1 VSDVIHQPPAGPKS
15 AVARRLIFVVASLI
29 TLGSIAFALQLYRNV
44 LGLLLYNEQFLAGM
58 LTLGMVLVYLTQPAR
73 PGAPRPAIPW
83 YDWLLAA
90 TSLIVGIY
98 IAVRYPALSEDMTAR
113 PLDGLIVAFITIPL
127 VMEALRR
134 TVGLALTFIVLV
146 FLVYAPLGQYVPGAL
161 AGLPVDIP
169 QLVFYQVWDPGSMLG
184 LPLMVAATIV
194 IAFVFFG
201 NVLFASGGSAFFTDI
216 ALTLMGRYRG
226 GSAKI
231 AVTASCMFGMISGSA
246 VSNVASVGVLTIP
259 LMRRGGYPAHVAAAI
274 EAVAST
280 GGQLMPPV
288 MGAAAFLMAE
298 FLQVPYR
305 DVALA
310 AALPA
315 LLYYYAL
322 FIQADLLAARA
333 GLASMEGPDIPPLG
347 QVLRQGWHFLLPFAI
362 LIYGLFWLNWSP
374 ELSALAASAILMV
387 TGPTLGYGD
396 KKLKLSNLLDALRST
411 GMASLDLL
419 IITAAAGFII
429 GVLNITG
436 LSFAL
441 TLLLVEIGSGNL
453 WLLLFL
459 AAIVSI
465 ILGMG
470 MPTVGVYVLLAA
482 LVAPAMVKVGLSPMA
497 SHMFVMYFGMMSMI
511 TPPVA
516 LAAYAAASLAHTD
529 AMKTGWTA
537 VRFGWIAFI
546 IPFLFIRA
554 PSLLLEG
561 STTAIV
567 AAFITSLLGVWFI
580 CAAFA
585 GYGTRVLSTPM
596 RVGFAIA
603 GLLLFI
609 PADAMPYGEWTDIG
623 GFVLGAGLLGREY
636 LATRLSRQAA
646 RTVG

>member
-1 VSDVIHQPPAGPKS
+1 LSEELHQAPAGPQS
-15 AVARRLIFVVASLI
+15 AVARRLIFAGASLL
-29 TLGSIAFALQLYRNV
+29 TLASIAFALQFYRSV
-44 LGLLLYNEQFLAGM
+44 GLRLYNEQFLAGM
-58 LTLGMVLVYLTQPAR
+58 VSLAVALVCLKQGAR
-73 PGAPRPAIPW
+73 RAAPRPQIPW

-90 TSLIVGIY
+90 LSIAIGVHLIL
-98 IAVRYPALSEDMTAR
+98 RYPALSEDMTAR
-113 PLDGLIVAFITIPL
+113 PPDGIIVAFITVPMVI
-127 VMEALRR
+127 EALRR
-134 TVGLALTFIVLV
+134 TVGWALTIIVFV

-161 AGLPVDIP
+161 AGLPVKVP
-169 QLVFYQVWDPGSMLG
+169 QLAYYLIWDPGSMLG
-184 LPLMVAATIV
+184 LPVMVAATIV

-201 NVLFASGGSAFFTDI
+201 NLLFASGGSAFFTDI
-216 ALTLMGRYRG
+216 ALSLMGKYRG

-231 AVTASCMFGMISGSA
+231 AVTASCFFGMISGSA

-259 LMRRGGYPAHVAAAI
+259 LMRRGGYPGHVAAAI

-298 FLQVPYR
+298 FLQVPYK
-305 DVALA
+305 DVAIA
-310 AALPA
+310 AALPS

-333 GLASMEGPDIPPLG
+333 DLTSIDMHEVPPIG
-347 QVLRQGWHFLLPFAI
+347 QVLRQGWHFLLPFAV

-374 ELSALAASAILMV
+374 ELAALAASALLVV
-387 TGPTLGYGD
+387 TGSTLGYGE
-396 KKLKLSNLLDALRST
+396 KKLKPGNILEALKST
-411 GMASLDLL
+411 GLVSLDLL
-419 IITAAAGFII
+419 MITAAAGFII

-441 TLLLVEIGSGNL
+441 TLLLVQVGSHSL
-453 WLLLFL
+453 WLLLVL
-459 AAIVSI
+459 SAIVSI

-497 SHMFVMYFGMMSMI
+497 SHMFVLYFGMMSMI

-529 AMKTGWTA
+529 PMKTGWTA

-546 IPFLFIRA
+546 IPFLFVRA

-561 STTAIV
+561 SVMSVVTAFVTALI
-567 AAFITSLLGVWFI
+567 GVWLI

-585 GYGTRVLSTPM
+585 GYAVRVLSLPM
-596 RVGFAIA
+596 RIGFGLA

-609 PADAMPYGEWTDIG
+609 PAEAMTHGEWTDVAG
-623 GFVLGAGLLGREY
+623 LALGAVLLAREIM
-636 LATRLSRQAA
+636 ATRMQSRTA
-646 RTVG
+646 

>member
-1 VSDVIHQPPAGPKS
+1 MPEDIHEPAAGPKS
-15 AVARRLIFVVASLI
+15 KGARRVIFVAASLV
-29 TLGSIAFALQLYRNV
+29 TLASIGFAVQFYRNV

-58 LTLGMVLVYLTQPAR
+58 LALGMALIFLTQPLR
-73 PGAPRPAIPW
+73 RGVPRPEIPW
-83 YDWLLAA
+83 YDWVMAA
-90 TSLIVGIY
+90 VSFVCGIY
-98 IAVRYPALSEDMTAR
+98 IAIRYPALSEDMTAR
-113 PLDGLIVAFITIPL
+113 PIDGLIVAFITIPL
-127 VMEALRR
+127 ALEALRR
-134 TVGLALTFIVLV
+134 SVGLALTIIVLV
-146 FLVYAPLGQYVPGAL
+146 FLIYAPLGQYIPGPL
-161 AGLPVDIP
+161 AGLPVTVP
-169 QLVFYQVWDPGSMLG
+169 QLAFYEVWDPGSMLG
-184 LPLMVAATIV
+184 LPLMVGATIV

-201 NVLFASGGSAFFTDI
+201 NLLFASGGSAFFTDI

-231 AVTASCMFGMISGSA
+231 AVTASCLFGMISGSA

-274 EAVAST
+274 ESVAST

-298 FLQVPYR
+298 FLQIPYR
-305 DVALA
+305 DVAVA

-322 FIQADLLAARA
+322 FIQADLLAART
-333 GLASMEGPDIPPLG
+333 GLTSIQSQEVPPLR
-347 QVLRQGWHFLLPFAI
+347 QVLKQGWHFLLPFGL
-362 LIYGLFWLNWSP
+362 LIYALFWLNWSP
-374 ELSALAASAILMV
+374 ELSALAASAVLVV
-387 TGPTLGYGD
+387 TGPTLGYGE
-396 KKLKLSNLLDALRST
+396 KKLRFSEFIDAFRST
-411 GMASLDLL
+411 GIASLDLI

-470 MPTVGVYVLLAA
+470 MPTVGVYVLLAT
-482 LVAPAMVKVGLSPMA
+482 LVAPAMVKIGLSPMA

-529 AMKTGWTA
+529 PMKTGWTA

-546 IPFLFIRA
+546 IPFLFVRA

-561 STTAIV
+561 SATSVVIAMITA
-567 AAFITSLLGVWFI
+567 LLGVWLI
-580 CAAFA
+580 CAAFT
-585 GYGTRVLSTPM
+585 GYAVRPLSIPM
-596 RVGFAIA
+596 RIGFGVA

-609 PADAMPYGEWTDIG
+609 PADAMPRGEWTDIAG
-623 GFVLGAGLLGREY
+623 LVLGAVLLGREVF
-636 LATRLSRQAA
+636 ATRMRRPAP
-646 RTVG
+646 V

>member
-1 VSDVIHQPPAGPKS
+1 VSDAINETPAGPQS
-15 AVARRLIFVVASLI
+15 AGARRLIFAGASLL
-29 TLGSIAFALQLYRNV
+29 TLASIAFALQLYRTV
-44 LGLLLYNEQFLAGM
+44 GLLLYNEQFLAGM
-58 LTLGMVLVYLTQPAR
+58 IGLGLCLVYLTQPAR
-73 PGAPRPAIPW
+73 RGKPRPAIPW

-90 TSLIVGIY
+90 VSFAFGIY
-98 IAVRYPALSEDMTAR
+98 IVVRYPALSEDMTAR
-113 PLDGLIVAFITIPL
+113 PIDGLIVAFITVPL

-134 TVGLALTFIVLV
+134 TVGLVLTVIVLV

-161 AGLPVDIP
+161 AGLPVSVP
-169 QLVFYQVWDPGSMLG
+169 QLAFYLVWDSGSMLG
-184 LPLMVAATIV
+184 LPVLVAATIV
-194 IAFVFFG
+194 IAFIFFG
-201 NVLFASGGSAFFTDI
+201 NLLFASGGSAFFTDI

-231 AVTASCMFGMISGSA
+231 AVTASCLFGMISGSA

-298 FLQVPYR
+298 FLQIPYK

-310 AALPA
+310 ATLPA

-322 FIQADLLAARA
+322 FIQADLLAART
-333 GLASMEGPDIPPLG
+333 GLASIEGPDIPPLS
-347 QVLRQGWHFLLPFAI
+347 QVLKQGWHFLLPFAM

-374 ELSALAASAILMV
+374 ELSALAAAGVLIV
-387 TGPTLGYGD
+387 TGPTLGYGE
-396 KKLKLSNLLDALRST
+396 KKLRLADILDALRRT
-411 GMASLDLL
+411 GLASLDLL

-441 TLLLVEIGSGNL
+441 TLMLVQIGSGSL
-453 WLLLFL
+453 WLLLVL

-482 LVAPAMVKVGLSPMA
+482 LVAPAMVKIGLSPMA

-516 LAAYAAASLAHTD
+516 LAAYAAASLAQTD
-529 AMKTGWTA
+529 AMRTGWTA

-561 STTAIV
+561 SVSSVVMAMITAV
-567 AAFITSLLGVWFI
+567 VGVWLI

-585 GYGTRVLSTPM
+585 GYAWRELSLPM
-596 RVGFAIA
+596 RIGFGLA

-609 PADAMPYGEWTDIG
+609 PADAMQNGELTDIA
-623 GFVLGAGLLGREY
+623 GFALAAILLGREF
-636 LATRLSRQAA
+636 LAVRVRRQAA
-646 RTVG
+646 

>member
-1 VSDVIHQPPAGPKS
+1 MSDVHVDVPAGPQS
-15 AVARRLIFVVASLI
+15 TGARRLIFAGASLL
-29 TLGSIAFALQLYRNV
+29 TLASIAFALKLYRDV

-58 LTLGMVLVYLTQPAR
+58 IAIGMALVYLTQPLHRAD
-73 PGAPRPAIPW
+73 PRTRIPW

-90 TSLIVGIY
+90 ASLLVGFY
-98 IAVRYPALSEDMTAR
+98 IAVRFPALSDDMTSR
-113 PLDGLIVAFITIPL
+113 PIDGLLVAFITIPL

-134 TVGLALTFIVLV
+134 TVGLALTIIVIV

-161 AGLPVDIP
+161 QGLPVDVQ
-169 QLVFYQVWDPGSMLG
+169 QLAFYLVWDPGSMLG
-184 LPLMVAATIV
+184 LPVMVAATIV

-201 NVLFASGGSAFFTDI
+201 NLLFASGGSAFFTDI
-216 ALTLMGRYRG
+216 ALSLMGGSRG

-231 AVTASCMFGMISGSA
+231 AVTASCLFGMISGSA

-274 EAVAST
+274 ESVAST

-310 AALPA
+310 ATLPA

-322 FIQADLLAARA
+322 FIQADLLAART
-333 GLASMEGPDIPPLG
+333 GLTSIDLKDVPPAS
-347 QVLRQGWHFLLPFAI
+347 QVLKQGWHFLLPFAM
-362 LIYGLFWLNWSP
+362 LVYSLFWLNWSP
-374 ELSALAASAILMV
+374 ALSALAASAVLVV
-387 TGPTLGYGD
+387 TGSTLGYRGQRLKFGD
-396 KKLKLSNLLDALRST
+396 IFRALKGT
-411 GMASLDLL
+411 GLVSLDLL
-419 IITAAAGFII
+419 MITAAAGFII

-441 TLLLVEIGSGNL
+441 TLLLVQIGSNSL
-453 WLLLFL
+453 WLLLVL

-482 LVAPAMVKVGLSPMA
+482 LVAPAMVKMGLSPMA

-529 AMKTGWTA
+529 PMKTGWTA

-546 IPFLFIRA
+546 IPFLFVRS

-561 STTAIV
+561 S
-567 AAFITSLLGVWFI
+567 ITSIVIDFIGALIGVWLI
-580 CAAFA
+580 CAAFT
-585 GYGTRVLSTPM
+585 GYATRALTLPM
-596 RVGFAIA
+596 RIGFGLA
-603 GLLLFI
+603 GLMLFI
-609 PADAMPYGEWTDIG
+609 PIDAIKYGVWIDVA
-623 GFVLGAGLLGREY
+623 GFVLGAGLLAHEFM
-636 LATRLSRQAA
+636 ATRPQRQAA
-646 RTVG
+646 

>member
-1 VSDVIHQPPAGPKS
+1 VADEVHTSPAGPQS
-15 AVARRLIFVVASLI
+15 AAARLLIHAGASLL
-29 TLGSIAFALQLYRNV
+29 TLASIAFALKLYRDV

-58 LTLGMVLVYLTQPAR
+58 IGLGMALVYLTQPAR
-73 PGAPRPAIPW
+73 RGAARTAIPW

-90 TSLIVGIY
+90 VSFAAGIW

-113 PLDGLIVAFITIPL
+113 PLDGLIVAFLTVPMVI
-127 VMEALRR
+127 EALRR
-134 TVGLALTFIVLV
+134 TVGLALTIIVLV
-146 FLVYAPLGQYVPGAL
+146 FLIYAPLGQYIPGAL
-161 AGLPVDIP
+161 AGLPVNAQ
-169 QLVFYQVWDPGSMLG
+169 QLFFYLVWDSGSMLG
-184 LPLMVAATIV
+184 LPVMVAATIV

-201 NVLFASGGSAFFTDI
+201 ALLFASGGSAFFTDI

-231 AVTASCMFGMISGSA
+231 AVTASCLFGMISGSA

-259 LMRRGGYPAHVAAAI
+259 LMRRGGYPGHVAAAI

-298 FLQVPYR
+298 FLQVPYK

-315 LLYYYAL
+315 VLYYYAL

-333 GLASMEGPDIPPLG
+333 GLTSIEGPDIPPLG
-347 QVLRQGWHFLLPFAI
+347 QVLRQGWHFLLPFAM
-362 LIYGLFWLNWSP
+362 LIYGLFWLNWP
-374 ELSALAASAILMV
+374 PALSALGACAVLIV
-387 TGPTLGYGD
+387 TGSILGYGD
-396 KKLKLSNLLDALRST
+396 KKLRPHDVFDALRST
-411 GMASLDLL
+411 GIASLDLL

-441 TLLLVEIGSGNL
+441 TLLLVQVGSGNL
-453 WLLLFL
+453 WVLLFL

-482 LVAPAMVKVGLSPMA
+482 LVAPAMVKIGLSPMA

-529 AMKTGWTA
+529 PMKTGWTA

-546 IPFLFIRA
+546 IPFLFVRS

-561 STTAIV
+561 GVSAIV
-567 AAFITSLLGVWFI
+567 LDFVMSLIGVWLI

-585 GYGTRVLSTPM
+585 GYAVRPLSMAM
-596 RVGFAIA
+596 RVGFGVA
-603 GLLLFI
+603 GLLMFI
-609 PADAMPYGEWTDIG
+609 PAGALPHGEWTDIVG
-623 GFVLGAGLLGREY
+623 AVLGAVLLAREI
-636 LATRLSRQAA
+636 LAQRMQSQAA
-646 RTVG
+646 

>member
-1 VSDVIHQPPAGPKS
+1 M
-15 AVARRLIFVVASLI
+15 
-29 TLGSIAFALQLYRNV
+29 FAL
-44 LGLLLYNEQFLAGM
+44 GLA
-58 LTLGMVLVYLTQPAR
+58 LVYLTQPIR
-73 PGAPRPAIPW
+73 RGKPRPTVHW

-90 TSLIVGIY
+90 LSLFVGAY
-98 IAVRYPALSEDMTAR
+98 IAVRFPVLSEDMTSR
-113 PLDGLIVAFITIPL
+113 SIDGLLVAFITIALL
-127 VMEALRR
+127 VEALRR
-134 TVGLALTFIVLV
+134 TVGMALTIVIIV
-146 FLVYAPLGQYVPGAL
+146 FLGYAMIGHLVPGAL
-161 AGLPVDIP
+161 AGRPVKAT
-169 QLVFYQVWDPGSMLG
+169 QLAFYLVWDPGSMLG
-184 LPLMVAATIV
+184 LPLLVATTIV

-201 NVLFASGGSAFFTDI
+201 ALLFASGGSAFFTDI

-231 AVTASCMFGMISGSA
+231 AVTASCLFGMISGSA
-246 VSNVASVGVLTIP
+246 MSNVASVGVITIP

-305 DVALA
+305 DVAIA

-322 FIQADLLAARA
+322 FIQCDLLAARS
-333 GLASMEGPDIPPLG
+333 GLTSIQGADIPPLR
-347 QVLRQGWHFLLPFAI
+347 QVLAQGWHFVLPFAM

-374 ELSALAASAILMV
+374 EMSALAGAVVLIV
-387 TGPTLGYGD
+387 TGSTLGYSD
-396 KKLKLSNLLDALRST
+396 KKLKLGDIIDALRST
-411 GMASLDLL
+411 GIASLDLL
-419 IITAAAGFII
+419 MITAAAGFII

-436 LSFAL
+436 LSFSL

-459 AAIVSI
+459 AAMVSI

-482 LVAPAMVKVGLSPMA
+482 LVAPAMVKIGLSPMA

-529 AMKTGWTA
+529 PMKTGWTA

-561 STTAIV
+561 DTTSV
-567 AAFITSLLGVWFI
+567 LMAFITALAGVWLI

-585 GYGTRVLSTPM
+585 GYAMRLLSTPM
-596 RVGFAIA
+596 RIGFGIA

-609 PADAMPYGEWTDIG
+609 PGRGHAAWRMDRYRWLRAWRDPTRARIHGRATPAA
-623 GFVLGAGLLGREY
+623 AG
-636 LATRLSRQAA
+636 RLSWRDFRNPTQEWSSLSIFSNDIIGSSDKILPGKANYTTA
-646 RTVG
+646 KALKNV

>member
-1 VSDVIHQPPAGPKS
+1 MTDETTHQAPAGPQS
-15 AVARRLIFVVASLI
+15 EGARRLIFAAASLL
-29 TLGSIAFALQLYRNV
+29 TLGSIAFALQLYRSV
-44 LGLLLYNEQFLAGM
+44 GLLLYNEQFLAGM
-58 LTLGMVLVYLTQPAR
+58 LALGMALVYLTQPLRRAT
-73 PGAPRPAIPW
+73 PKPTIPW

-90 TSLIVGIY
+90 LSLVVGIY
-98 IAVRYPALSEDMTAR
+98 LAVRFPALSEDMTSR
-113 PLDGLIVAFITIPL
+113 PLDGLIVAFITVPL
-127 VMEALRR
+127 VIEALRR
-134 TVGLALTFIVLV
+134 TVGLALMIVV
-146 FLVYAPLGQYVPGAL
+146 IIFLVYAPLGQYVPGPL
-161 AGLPVDIP
+161 AGLPVDVS
-169 QLVFYQVWDPGSMLG
+169 QLAFYLVWDPGSMLG
-184 LPLMVAATIV
+184 LPVLVAATIV

-201 NVLFASGGSAFFTDI
+201 NLLFASGGSAFFTDI

-231 AVTASCMFGMISGSA
+231 AVTASCLFGMISGSA

-259 LMRRGGYPAHVAAAI
+259 LMRRGGYPGHVAAAI

-305 DVALA
+305 DVAIA
-310 AALPA
+310 ATLPA

-333 GLASMEGPDIPPLG
+333 GLSSLNTPEVPPARK
-347 QVLRQGWHFLLPFAI
+347 VMAQGWHFLLPFAM

-374 ELSALAASAILMV
+374 ELAALAASAVLVV
-387 TGPTLGYGD
+387 TGSVLGYGG
-396 KKLKLSNLLDALRST
+396 KRLKPADILRALHGT
-411 GMASLDLL
+411 GMVSLDLL
-419 IITAAAGFII
+419 MITAAAGFII

-441 TLLLVEIGSGNL
+441 TLMLVEVGHNSL
-453 WLLLFL
+453 WLLLIL
-459 AAIVSI
+459 AAVVSI
-465 ILGMG
+465 VLGMG

-482 LVAPAMVKVGLSPMA
+482 LVAPAMVKIGLSPMA

-516 LAAYAAASLAHTD
+516 LAAYAAASLAGTD

-537 VRFGWIAFI
+537 VRFGWIAYI
-546 IPFLFIRA
+546 IPFLFVRA
-554 PSLLLEG
+554 PALLLTG
-561 STTAIV
+561 SLTSILMAVFTALV
-567 AAFITSLLGVWFI
+567 GVWLI

-585 GYGTRVLSTPM
+585 GYATRPLSMPM
-596 RVGFAIA
+596 RIGFGIA

-609 PADAMPYGEWTDIG
+609 PADAMPHGEWTDYAG
-623 GFVLGAGLLGREY
+623 LALGAILLTREI
-636 LATRLSRQAA
+636 LAVRMQRQAA
-646 RTVG
+646 

>member
-1 VSDVIHQPPAGPKS
+1 MLVFAG
-15 AVARRLIFVVASLI
+15 ASL
-29 TLGSIAFALQLYRNV
+29 LSLASIGFALKFYRDV

-58 LTLGMVLVYLTQPAR
+58 IGLALALVYLTQPAR
-73 PGAPRPAIPW
+73 KGVPRATIPW

-90 TSLIVGIY
+90 ASFVIGSW
-98 IAVRYPALSEDMTAR
+98 IAVRYPILSEDMTTRTA
-113 PLDGLIVAFITIPL
+113 DGLIVAFLTVPL
-127 VMEALRR
+127 VIEALRR
-134 TVGLALTFIVLV
+134 TVGLALTIIVLV
-146 FLVYAPLGQYVPGAL
+146 FLAYAPLGQYVPGSL
-161 AGLPVDIP
+161 QGLPVDLQ
-169 QLVFYQVWDPGSMLG
+169 QLFYYLIWDSGSMLG
-184 LPLMVAATIV
+184 LPVMVAATIV

-201 NVLFASGGSAFFTDI
+201 NLLFASGGSAFFTDI

-231 AVTASCMFGMISGSA
+231 AVTASCLFGMISGSA

-305 DVALA
+305 DVAIA

-322 FIQADLLAARA
+322 FVQADLMAASA
-333 GLASMEGPDIPPLG
+333 GLTSMEDPDLPPLR
-347 QVLRQGWHFLLPFAI
+347 QVIKQGWHFVLPFAM

-374 ELSALAASAILMV
+374 ALSALGASAVLIV
-387 TGPTLGYGD
+387 TGMTLGYGE
-396 KKLKLSNLLDALRST
+396 KKLKLYDLVNALHRT

-419 IITAAAGFII
+419 IVTAAAGFII

-441 TLLLVEIGSGNL
+441 TLMLVQVGSGNL
-453 WLLLFL
+453 WLLLAL

-516 LAAYAAASLAHTD
+516 LAAYAAASLANTD
-529 AMKTGWTA
+529 AMKTGWVA
-537 VRFGWIAFI
+537 MRFGWIAFV
-546 IPFLFIRA
+546 IPFLFIRSPA
-554 PSLLLEG
+554 LLMTG
-561 STTAIV
+561 SVTSVVLAL
-567 AAFITSLLGVWFI
+567 ITSLAGVWLI
-580 CAAFA
+580 CAAIA
-585 GYGTRVLSTPM
+585 GYAWRELSTPT
-596 RVGFAIA
+596 RIGFGIA

-609 PADAMPYGEWTDIG
+609 PADALPHGEWTDLG
-623 GFVLGAGLLGREY
+623 GFVLGAVLIAREY
-636 LATRLSRQAA
+636 MAA
-646 RTVG
+646 RTHRQTAKAAG

>member
-1 VSDVIHQPPAGPKS
+1 MTDETHKQPAGPQS
-15 AVARRLIFVVASLI
+15 AIARRLIFIGASVL
-29 TLGSIAFALQLYRNV
+29 TLASIGFALQFYRDV

-58 LTLGMVLVYLTQPAR
+58 LALAMFVVYLTQPAR
-73 PGAPRPAIPW
+73 AGAPRQSIPW

-90 TSLIVGIY
+90 LSLVVGLY
-98 IAVRYPALSEDMTAR
+98 IAVRFPDFSQDMTAR
-113 PLDGLIVAFITIPL
+113 PMDGLIAAFITIPL
-127 VMEALRR
+127 VLEALRR
-134 TVGLALTFIVLV
+134 TVGWVLTVVVLV
-146 FLVYAPLGQYVPGAL
+146 FLAYAPLGQYVPGAL
-161 AGLPVDIP
+161 AGLPVSVP
-169 QLVFYQVWDPGSMLG
+169 QLSFYLVWDPGSMLG
-184 LPLMVAATIV
+184 LPVMVAATVV

-201 NVLFASGGSAFFTDI
+201 NLLFASGGSAFFTDI

-231 AVTASCMFGMISGSA
+231 AVTASCLFGMISGSA

-259 LMRRGGYPAHVAAAI
+259 LMRRGGYPAHVAGAI

-305 DVALA
+305 EVAIA
-310 AALPA
+310 AALPS

-322 FIQADLLAARA
+322 FIQADLLAARV
-333 GLASMEGPDIPPLG
+333 GLTSIDTTDLPPIG
-347 QVLRQGWHFLLPFAI
+347 QVFKQGWHFVLPFGV
-362 LIYGLFWLNWSP
+362 LVFGLFWMNWSP
-374 ELSALAASAILMV
+374 ALAALSAAGVLII
-387 TGPTLGYGD
+387 TGPTLGYGEQ
-396 KKLKLSNLLDALRST
+396 KLKFADVLNALKST
-411 GMASLDLL
+411 GMVSLDLL
-419 IITAAAGFII
+419 MITAAAGFII

-441 TLLLVEIGSGNL
+441 TLLMVQVGQNSL
-453 WLLLFL
+453 WLLLLL

-465 ILGMG
+465 VLGMG

-482 LVAPAMVKVGLSPMA
+482 LVAPAMVKIGLSPMA
-497 SHMFVMYFGMMSMI
+497 SHMFVLYFGMMSMI

-516 LAAYAAASLAHTD
+516 LAAFAAASLANAD

-537 VRFGWIAFI
+537 VRFGWIAYI
-546 IPFLFIRA
+546 IPFLFVRS

-561 STTAIV
+561 S
-567 AAFITSLLGVWFI
+567 ITSVLWAVVTALAGVWMV

-585 GYGTRVLSTPM
+585 GYATRPLNTGM
-596 RVGFAIA
+596 RIAFGVA

-609 PADAMPYGEWTDIG
+609 PADAVAHGIWTDIG
-623 GFVLGAGLLGREY
+623 GLALGALLLGREMMAVR
-636 LATRLSRQAA
+636 LTRQPA
-646 RTVG
+646 

>member
-1 VSDVIHQPPAGPKS
+1 LSDEVHQPPAGPQS
-15 AVARRLIFVVASLI
+15 GIARGII
-29 TLGSIAFALQLYRNV
+29 TVGATLLTLASIAFALQLYRSV
-44 LGLLLYNEQFLAGM
+44 GLLIYNEQFLAGM
-58 LTLGMVLVYLTQPAR
+58 VALAMALVYLVQPMR
-73 PGAPRPAIPW
+73 RGVPRPQVPW
-83 YDWLLAA
+83 YDWLLAGL
-90 TSLIVGIY
+90 SIGIG
-98 IAVRYPALSEDMTAR
+98 VHLVLRYPALSEDMTAR
-113 PLDGLIVAFITIPL
+113 PLDGLIVAFMTVPMI
-127 VMEALRR
+127 MEALRR
-134 TVGLALTFIVLV
+134 SVGMALAIVVLV
-146 FLVYAPLGQYVPGAL
+146 FLFYAPFGQYVPGAL
-161 AGLPVDIP
+161 AGLPVKVP
-169 QLVFYQVWDPGSMLG
+169 QLAFYLIWDPGSMLG
-184 LPLMVAATIV
+184 LPVMVAATIV

-201 NVLFASGGSAFFTDI
+201 NLLFASGGSAFFTDI

-231 AVTASCMFGMISGSA
+231 AVTASCLFGMISGSA

-259 LMRRGGYPAHVAAAI
+259 LMRRGGYPPHVAAAI

-305 DVALA
+305 DVAIS

-322 FIQADLLAARA
+322 FIQADLLAAKS
-333 GLASMEGPDIPPLG
+333 GLSSFEGPDVPPPW
-347 QVLRQGWHFLLPFAI
+347 QVIKQGWHFLIPFGT

-374 ELSALAASAILMV
+374 ELSALAASGVLMV

-396 KKLKLSNLLDALRST
+396 KKLKLRDILDALRST
-411 GMASLDLL
+411 GIASLDLL

-429 GVLNITG
+429 GVLNISG

-441 TLLLVEIGSGNL
+441 TLLLVQIGSGNL
-453 WLLLFL
+453 WLLLIL

-516 LAAYAAASLAHTD
+516 LAAYAAASLANTD
-529 AMKTGWTA
+529 PMKTGWVA

-561 STTAIV
+561 SITTIV
-567 AAFITSLLGVWFI
+567 TSLITALIGIWLI

-585 GYGTRVLSTPM
+585 GYAMRPLSIPM
-596 RVGFAIA
+596 RMGFGIA
-603 GLLLFI
+603 GMLLFI
-609 PADAMPYGEWTDIG
+609 PAESLPHGEWTDIIG
-623 GFVLGAGLLGREY
+623 LTLGVALFGYEY
-636 LATRLSRQAA
+636 MAVRRLRRQFA
-646 RTVG
+646 

>member
-1 VSDVIHQPPAGPKS
+1 MSDVHTAQPSGPKS
-15 AVARRLIFVVASLI
+15 VFAHRLIYAGPSIL
-29 TLGSIAFALQLYRNV
+29 TLASIAFAFQFYRNV

-58 LTLGMVLVYLTQPAR
+58 IGVALVLVFLTQPAR
-73 PGAPRPAIPW
+73 PGETRVAVPW
-83 YDWLLAA
+83 YDGFLAA
-90 TSLIVGIY
+90 LSAAIGFHMVI
-98 IAVRYPALSEDMTAR
+98 RYPALSEDMTLR
-113 PLDGLIVAFITIPL
+113 PLDGLIVAYITVPL
-127 VMEALRR
+127 VIEALRR
-134 TVGLALTFIVLV
+134 TVGLALTIIVGV
-146 FLVYAPLGQYVPGAL
+146 FLIYAPLGQYIPGAL
-161 AGLPVDIP
+161 AGLPVNVP
-169 QLVFYQVWDPGSMLG
+169 QLVFYLTWDPGSMLG
-184 LPLMVAATIV
+184 LPVMVAATIV

-201 NVLFASGGSAFFTDI
+201 NILFASGGSAFFTDI

-231 AVTASCMFGMISGSA
+231 AVTASCLFGMISGSA

-298 FLQVPYR
+298 FLQIPYR
-305 DVALA
+305 DVAVS

-322 FIQADLLAARA
+322 FIQADLLAARS
-333 GLASMEGPDIPPLG
+333 GLTSIEGPEIPPLG
-347 QVLRQGWHFLLPFAI
+347 QVLRQGWHFLLPFGV
-362 LIYGLFWLNWSP
+362 LIYTLFWLNWSP
-374 ELSALAASAILMV
+374 ELAALGASGVLIV
-387 TGPTLGYGD
+387 TGPTLGYGH
-396 KKLKLSNLLDALRST
+396 KKLKLSDVMDALRST

-419 IITAAAGFII
+419 VITAAAGFII

-441 TLLLVEIGSGNL
+441 TLMLVQIGSGNL
-453 WLLLFL
+453 WLLLIL

-482 LVAPAMVKVGLSPMA
+482 LVAPAMVKIGLSPMA

-516 LAAYAAASLAHTD
+516 LAAYAAASLAQTD
-529 AMKTGWTA
+529 PMRTGWTA
-537 VRFGWIAFI
+537 VRFGWVAFI
-546 IPFLFIRA
+546 IPFLFIRS

-561 STTAIV
+561 SLTATIIDFLG
-567 AAFITSLLGVWFI
+567 ALIGVWFI

-585 GYGTRVLSTPM
+585 GYARRSLSMPM
-596 RVGFAIA
+596 RAGFGLA
-603 GLLLFI
+603 GLMLFI
-609 PADAMPYGEWTDIG
+609 PVDAVRYGLWVD
-623 GFVLGAGLLGREY
+623 VAGLALGIALIAREF
-636 LATRLSRQAA
+636 LATRIERQTA
-646 RTVG
+646 

>member
-1 VSDVIHQPPAGPKS
+1 MSDEFHQAPAGPQS
-15 AVARRLIFVVASLI
+15 AGARRLIFVAASLL
-29 TLGSIAFALQLYRNV
+29 TLASIAFALQLYRSV
-44 LGLLLYNEQFLAGM
+44 GLLLYNEQFLAGM
-58 LTLGMVLVYLTQPAR
+58 IGLGLMLVYLTQPAR
-73 PGAPRPAIPW
+73 RGSSRPSIPW
-83 YDWLLAA
+83 YDWLLAVA
-90 TSLIVGIY
+90 SFALGIY
-98 IAVRYPALSEDMTAR
+98 IIIRYPALSEDMTSR
-113 PLDGLIVAFITIPL
+113 PIGGLIVAFITVPL
-127 VMEALRR
+127 VIEALRR

-146 FLVYAPLGQYVPGAL
+146 FLAYAPLGQYVSGAL
-161 AGLPVDIP
+161 AGLPVKVP
-169 QLVFYQVWDPGSMLG
+169 QLAYYLIWDPGSMLG
-184 LPLMVAATIV
+184 LPVMVAATIV

-201 NVLFASGGSAFFTDI
+201 NLLFASGGSAFFTDV

-231 AVTASCMFGMISGSA
+231 AVTASCLFGMISGSA

-259 LMRRGGYPAHVAAAI
+259 LMRRGGYPAPVAAAI
-274 EAVAST
+274 EAVGST

-288 MGAAAFLMAE
+288 MGAAAFIMAE
-298 FLQVPYR
+298 FLQVPYK

-322 FIQADLLAARA
+322 FIQADLLAAKT
-333 GLASMEGPDIPPLG
+333 GLRSFEGPDIPPPW
-347 QVLRQGWHFLLPFAI
+347 QVIKQGWHFLMPFGV

-374 ELSALAASAILMV
+374 EMSALAASGVLIV

-396 KKLKLSNLLDALRST
+396 KKLKPGDIIDALRST
-411 GMASLDLL
+411 GIASLDLL
-419 IITAAAGFII
+419 VITAAAGFII

-441 TLLLVEIGSGNL
+441 TLLLVQVGSGNL
-453 WLLLFL
+453 WLLLIL

-516 LAAYAAASLAHTD
+516 LAAYAAASLANTD
-529 AMKTGWTA
+529 PMKTGWTA
-537 VRFGWIAFI
+537 VRFGWIAFV
-546 IPFLFIRA
+546 IPFLFIRS

-561 STTAIV
+561 DLSSVVMAVVTAL
-567 AAFITSLLGVWFI
+567 AGVWLV

-585 GYGTRVLSTPM
+585 GYALRALSVPM
-596 RVGFAIA
+596 RIGFGIA

-609 PADAMPYGEWTDIG
+609 PADAMPHGEWTDIA
-623 GFVLGAGLLGREY
+623 GFALGAALLTREY
-636 LATRLSRQAA
+636 LATRLRRLTA
-646 RTVG
+646 